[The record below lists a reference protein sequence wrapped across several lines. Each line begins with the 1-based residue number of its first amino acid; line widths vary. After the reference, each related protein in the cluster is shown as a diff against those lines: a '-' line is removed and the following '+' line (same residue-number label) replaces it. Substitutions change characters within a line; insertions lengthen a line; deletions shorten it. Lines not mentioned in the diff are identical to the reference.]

1 MPRFTSGM
9 QWLSAVAAFVL
20 LLTLPASPA
29 AAQVG
34 SDRYASIVMDAGSG
48 NVLSAASADEP
59 RYPASLTKM
68 MTLYLLFDALRDRRV
83 TLDQQVPVSPWAAS
97 MAPTKL
103 GLVPGTYITVE
114 QAILGLVTKSAN
126 DAAAAL
132 GEMLGGDE
140 ERFAQ
145 MMTLRARALG
155 MTNTTFR
162 NASGLPDPDQMTTAR
177 DMAVLARHLVQDHP
191 AYYRYF
197 SAPSFVF
204 HGRLI
209 LNHQHM
215 LQTYPGVDG
224 LKTGYI
230 RDSGFNLVTSAVH
243 GDTRLIGVVLGAA
256 NSGERDQHMAALLDA
271 GFDRAGAPMLMA
283 RRDPAPSFRL
293 PAIIAAAQAAPA
305 YPSPLYS
312 APFTDVPGPR
322 SPLGYDAPFL
332 APQSRARSYTARFAE
347 LRPAPQPARLRV
359 AESAWRDPAWR
370 EPQGRATR
378 DPAAHRVMDRMDPR
392 DRFEVRGRE
401 EPRAER
407 FHVHSI
413 VAASPLQQR
422 THASPAR
429 GYDAPPHP
437 VRSAHAAWQ
446 SGRYPG

>member
-9 QWLSAVAAFVL
+9 QWLSAVSAIVL
-20 LLTLPASPA
+20 LLSLPASPA

-34 SDRYASIVMDAGSG
+34 SDRYASIVIDAGSG

-97 MAPTKL
+97 MSPTKL
-103 GLVPGTYITVE
+103 GLVPGTFITVE

-209 LNHQHM
+209 PNHQHM
-215 LQTYPGVDG
+215 LQTYPGADG

-243 GDTRLIGVVLGAA
+243 GDTRLIGVVLGAG

-271 GFDRAGAPMLMA
+271 GFDRAGAPMLLA
-283 RRDPAPSFRL
+283 RHDPAPSFRL

-322 SPLGYDAPFL
+322 YSLGYDAPFL
-332 APQSRARSYTARFAE
+332 APPPRVRSYTARFAAP
-347 LRPAPQPARLRV
+347 RPAPQSVRLRV
-359 AESAWRDPAWR
+359 AEPAWRDPAWR
-370 EPQGRATR
+370 EPSVRAKR
-378 DPAAHRVMDRMDPR
+378 DPAAHRMMDRMDPR
-392 DRFEVRGRE
+392 DRFEIRDRGE
-401 EPRAER
+401 QRAER
-407 FHVHSI
+407 LHVRPI
-413 VAASPLQQR
+413 MAAPPAQQR
-422 THASPAR
+422 AHASPAR
-429 GYDAPPHP
+429 GYDGAPRP
-437 VRSAHAAWQ
+437 VRSAHAGWQ
-446 SGRYPG
+446 GGRYPG

>member
-9 QWLSAVAAFVL
+9 QWLPAVSALVL
-20 LLTLPASPA
+20 LLSLPAIPA

-34 SDRYASIVMDAGSG
+34 SDRYASIVMDSGSG

-68 MTLYLLFDALRDRRV
+68 MTLYMLFDALRDRRV
-83 TLDQQVPVSPWAAS
+83 SLEQQVPVSPWAAS
-97 MAPTKL
+97 MSPTRL

-155 MTNTTFR
+155 MTHTTFR

-209 LNHQHM
+209 PNHQHM

-230 RDSGFNLVTSAVH
+230 RDSGYNMVTSAVH

-271 GFDRAGAPMLMA
+271 GFDRAGAPMLLA
-283 RRDPAPSFRL
+283 RHDPAPSFGL
-293 PAIIAAAQAAPA
+293 PAIIAAAQAAPS
-305 YPSPLYS
+305 YPPPLYS
-312 APFTDVPGPR
+312 APYTDVPGPR
-322 SPLGYDAPFL
+322 YQLGYDAPFL
-332 APQSRARSYTARFAE
+332 PPPSRFRSYAARFAE
-347 LRPAPQPARLRV
+347 PRLAPQPVRLR
-359 AESAWRDPAWR
+359 AGGPGGRDPAWR
-370 EPQGRATR
+370 EPPGRTAR
-378 DPAAHRVMDRMDPR
+378 DPAARRMMDRTGPR
-392 DRFEVRGRE
+392 DRFEIRDRRE
-401 EPRAER
+401 QRAER
-407 FHVHSI
+407 LRVRP
-413 VAASPLQQR
+413 VMAAPPVQQR

-429 GYDAPPHP
+429 GYDAAPRP
-437 VRSAHAAWQ
+437 VRSAHAAWPG
-446 SGRYPG
+446 GRYPG

>member
-9 QWLSAVAAFVL
+9 RWLSALAALVVL
-20 LLTLPASPA
+20 LSLQASRA
-29 AAQVG
+29 EAQVG
-34 SDRYASIVMDAGSG
+34 SERYASIVMDAGSG

-68 MTLYLLFDALRDRRV
+68 MTLYMLFDALRDRRV
-83 TLDQQVPVSPWAAS
+83 SLDQQVPVSPWAAS

-103 GLVPGTYITVE
+103 GLVPGAAITVE

-126 DAAAAL
+126 DAATAL

-155 MTNTTFR
+155 MTTTTFR

-191 AYYRYF
+191 GYYRYF

-209 LNHQHM
+209 PNHQHM
-215 LQTYPGVDG
+215 LQTYPGADG

-243 GDTRLIGVVLGAA
+243 GDTRLIGVVLGAVS
-256 NSGERDQHMAALLDA
+256 SGERDQHMAALLDA
-271 GFDRAGAPMLMA
+271 GFDRAGAPMLLA

-293 PAIIAAAQAAPA
+293 PAIIATAQAAPA
-305 YPSPLYS
+305 YPPALYS

-322 SPLGYDAPFL
+322 YSLGYDAPFL
-332 APQSRARSYTARFAE
+332 PPPPRARSFAARFAE
-347 LRPAPQPARLRV
+347 PRLAPQSARLRA
-359 AESAWRDPAWR
+359 AEPAWR
-370 EPQGRATR
+370 EPPLRATR
-378 DPAAHRVMDRMDPR
+378 NPAPRRMMDRMDPR
-392 DRFEVRGRE
+392 DRFEIRDRE
-401 EPRAER
+401 EQRAER
-407 FHVHSI
+407 FHVRP
-413 VAASPLQQR
+413 VMAAPPVQQR

-429 GYDAPPHP
+429 GYDAAPRP
-437 VRSAHAAWQ
+437 VRSAHTMWQ
-446 SGRYPG
+446 SGRYPS